1 MTSVLIFVAGAA
13 LLIYSAE
20 KLIGYLVG
28 IAGRLKV
35 SLFLL
40 AVVFTGIEFDDIF
53 LGVALNLEDLD
64 DVALGVVFGTALSM
78 TGVVLAIAAILTPT
92 RVTIPRDYIA
102 LLAAAPLVMIPL
114 TMVAPLTAV
123 HGVLLLALTVVLFG
137 YLVYRETRNDTPVF
151 RDAEVI
157 ENYGVVRRP
166 GGSATAV
173 RPDEATT
180 GGAGPGDGTR
190 QDFADAMPFGDAR
203 RHSPLAGIAL
213 AVLALAG
220 LVAGAAITGMGTEGI
235 LETYGLEGTIFG
247 ATIATAVLAIE
258 DVFLTVEPIRRGVPE
273 IGIGNVIGSV
283 LFSVSGKL
291 GVILLAGGIVVDE
304 AVLVWHLPALVVV
317 TALGAHFIFT
327 GRLRRWHGVV
337 LLGLYVAYWFASYTL
352 FGEAPVEL
360 D

>member
-1 MTSVLIFVAGAA
+1 MFVAGAA

-28 IAGRLKV
+28 IACRLKV

-78 TGVVLAIAAILTPT
+78 TGVVLAVAAILTPT
-92 RVTIPRDYIA
+92 RVTIPRDYVV
-102 LLAAAPLVMIPL
+102 LLAGAPLVMIPL
-114 TMVAPLTAV
+114 TLVAPLTAV

-137 YLVYRETRNDTPVF
+137 YLVHRETRVDTPVF
-151 RDAEVI
+151 RDAEIVESFGI
-157 ENYGVVRRP
+157 PRRS

-173 RPDEATT
+173 RPDGVTT
-180 GGAGPGDGTR
+180 GGTGPGGDGPR

-203 RHSPLAGIAL
+203 GHSPLVGIGL
-213 AVLALAG
+213 AVLALTG
-220 LVAGAAITGMGTEGI
+220 LVAGAGLTGMGTEGM
-235 LETYGLEGTIFG
+235 LEAYGLEGTIFG
-247 ATIATAVLAIE
+247 ATIATAVLAVE
-258 DVFLTVEPIRRGVPE
+258 DIFLTVEPIRRGVPE
-273 IGIGNVIGSV
+273 IGVGNVIGSV

-291 GVILLAGGIVVDE
+291 GVILLAGGIVVEED
-304 AVLVWHLPALVVV
+304 VLVWHLPALVVV
-317 TALGAHFIFT
+317 TALGAYVVST

-337 LLGLYVAYWFASYTL
+337 LLGLYVAYWIASYVL
-352 FGEAPVEL
+352 FGAAPVEVG
-360 D
+360 

>member
-1 MTSVLIFVAGAA
+1 MTSVLLFAAGAA

-28 IAGRLKV
+28 IASRLRV

-78 TGVVLAIAAILTPT
+78 TGVVLAVAAILTPT

-102 LLAAAPLVMIPL
+102 LLAGAPLVMIPL
-114 TMVAPLTAV
+114 TVVAPLTAV
-123 HGVLLLALTVVLFG
+123 HGVLLLVLTVVLFG
-137 YLVYRETRNDTPVF
+137 YLVHRETRSDTPVF
-151 RDAEVI
+151 RDAEIV
-157 ENYGVVRRP
+157 ENYGTPRRS
-166 GGSATAV
+166 GGSATAL
-173 RPDEATT
+173 RPDEMTT
-180 GGAGPGDGTR
+180 GGDGPR
-190 QDFADAMPFGDAR
+190 QDFADAMPFGEVR
-203 RHSPLAGIAL
+203 RYSPWIGICL

-220 LVAGAAITGMGTEGI
+220 LVAGAAMTGIGTEGI

-304 AVLVWHLPALVVV
+304 DVLVWHLPALIVV
-317 TALGAHFIFT
+317 TALGAHFIST